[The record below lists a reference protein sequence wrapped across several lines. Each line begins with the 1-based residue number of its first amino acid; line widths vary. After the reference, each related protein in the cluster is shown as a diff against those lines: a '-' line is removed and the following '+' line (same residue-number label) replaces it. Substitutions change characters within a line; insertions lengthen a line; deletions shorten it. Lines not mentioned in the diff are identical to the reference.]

1 MPEPGRDGD
10 VLFLEPIQQTNDL
23 TEKAEDGK
31 DCSDEGY
38 CGGDSQQ
45 ELCQHPHEL
54 RFSLDQTH
62 HDANLHTPLSQRL
75 PAVPTPLL

>member
-31 DCSDEGY
+31 DCSERDIVEG
-38 CGGDSQQ
+38 
-45 ELCQHPHEL
+45 
-54 RFSLDQTH
+54 T
-62 HDANLHTPLSQRL
+62 LSRSSVSTL
-75 PAVPTPLL
+75 TS